1 LIIQHASP
9 EEAYKKFEVLANKH
23 IDNLRKI
30 TKNIQDARLNRDNEG
45 IKKSLKEF
53 DECLEKYIPV
63 LMAQAKIFWDKE
75 NFTMVEKL
83 FR

>member
-1 LIIQHASP
+1 
-9 EEAYKKFEVLANKH
+9 LA
-23 IDNLRKI
+23 
-30 TKNIQDARLNRDNEG
+30 RDNEG

-75 NFTMVEKL
+75 NYPMVEKL